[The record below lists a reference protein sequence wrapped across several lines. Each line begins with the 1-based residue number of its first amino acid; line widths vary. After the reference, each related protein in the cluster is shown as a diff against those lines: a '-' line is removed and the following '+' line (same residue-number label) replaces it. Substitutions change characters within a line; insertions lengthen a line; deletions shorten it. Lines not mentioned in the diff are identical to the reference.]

1 MDILMTTGV
10 LGLVLLVLLAGGLW
24 IGLALTTVGFVAI
37 HFFTPAPAG
46 SMMATTLW
54 DNSWGWALTALP
66 LFVWMGEIL
75 FRAKLSEDMFT
86 GLAPWLDRLPGRLLH
101 VNIVG
106 CGVMAAVAGS
116 SAVTSA
122 TVGRMSLPELKQR
135 GYDEKMSIGTLAG
148 SGTLGLLIPPSI
160 MMIVYGISAQQSISR
175 LFIAGIVPGL
185 LLALMFSVYCMIQA
199 RSRSGIDAPD
209 WAGWPAAVAA
219 FRRSVWA
226 LLAPPVVMGG
236 IYFGI
241 FTASEAAAAG
251 SLYAILVAVLVYRN
265 FGLRDLWHCAYATM
279 RTSMMVFLII
289 AGAAMFGHAITL
301 VRLPVGVT
309 EAVVSLGLGPIGFVL
324 VVMGLIFVLGMFL
337 ESIAIILITT
347 PILLPTMISLGI
359 DPIWYGVLLM
369 INLELAMITP
379 PVGMN
384 LFVIKGITG
393 AQLGTIVRG
402 AAPFV
407 AIMVA
412 GLGVLIA
419 VPELAT
425 WLPAAAGFGR

>member
-1 MDILMTTGV
+1 MTLLIVFAGLILLLLTGIPIFAALGLTASAILMIVEGDIDG
-10 LGLVLLVLLAGGLW
+10 LGDAVYVHLNKPILST
-24 IGLALTTVGFVAI
+24 I
-37 HFFTPAPAG
+37 
-46 SMMATTLW
+46 
-54 DNSWGWALTALP
+54 P
-66 LFVWMGEIL
+66 LFVFMAQVMI
-75 FRAKLSEDMFT
+75 RAKVIDDLYTFAHTVIGHVKGGLGVATVLACTIFAAISGSSVATALS
-86 GLAPWLDRLPGRLLH
+86 
-101 VNIVG
+101 I
-106 CGVMAAVAGS
+106 GS
-116 SAVTSA
+116 SAIPQMK
-122 TVGRMSLPELKQR
+122 RF
-135 GYDEKMSIGTLAG
+135 GYAERDALGVVAAG
-148 SGTLGLLIPPSI
+148 GTLGILIPPSGP
-160 MMIVYGISAQQSISR
+160 MILYAIVSEASIGA
-175 LFIAGIVPGL
+175 LFLAGIVPGL
-185 LLALMFSVYCMIQA
+185 LLALMFSIYCMVQA
-199 RSRSGIDAPD
+199 RGRSGIDAPD
-209 WAGWPAAVAA
+209 WAGWHAAASA

-265 FGLRDLWHCAYATM
+265 FGPGDLWACACATM

-309 EAVVSLGLGPIGFVL
+309 EAVASLGLGPIGFVL
-324 VVMGLIFVLGMFL
+324 VVMGLIFILGMFL

-347 PILLPTMISLGI
+347 PILLPTMIALGI

-384 LFVIKGITG
+384 LFVIKGITD
-393 AQLGTIVRG
+393 APLGTIVRG

-407 AIMVA
+407 AIMIC
-412 GLGVLIA
+412 GLAVLIA

-425 WLPAAAGFGR
+425 WLPTAAGFGR

>member
-1 MDILMTTGV
+1 MTLLIVFAGLILLLLTGIPIFAALGLTASAILMVVEGDIDG
-10 LGLVLLVLLAGGLW
+10 LGDAV
-24 IGLALTTVGFVAI
+24 
-37 HFFTPAPAG
+37 FTHLNKPIL
-46 SMMATTLW
+46 STI
-54 DNSWGWALTALP
+54 P
-66 LFVWMGEIL
+66 LFVFMAQVMI
-75 FRAKLSEDMFT
+75 RAKVIDDLYTFAHTVIGHIKGGLGVATVLACTIFAAISGSSVATALS
-86 GLAPWLDRLPGRLLH
+86 
-101 VNIVG
+101 I
-106 CGVMAAVAGS
+106 GS
-116 SAVTSA
+116 SAIPQMK
-122 TVGRMSLPELKQR
+122 RF
-135 GYDEKMSIGTLAG
+135 GYAERDALGVVAAG
-148 SGTLGLLIPPSI
+148 GTLGILIPPSGP
-160 MMIVYGISAQQSISR
+160 MILYAIVSEASIGA
-175 LFIAGIVPGL
+175 LFLAGIVPGL

-199 RSRSGIDAPD
+199 RGRHGIDTPD
-209 WAGWPAAVAA
+209 WAGWRAATGA

-251 SLYAILVAVLVYRN
+251 SLYAVLVAVLVYRN
-265 FGLRDLWHCAYATM
+265 FGLSDLWACAYATM

-309 EAVVSLGLGPIGFVL
+309 EAVVGLGLGPIGFVL

-347 PILLPTMISLGI
+347 PILLPTMIALGI

-384 LFVIKGITG
+384 LFVIKGITD
-393 AQLGTIVRG
+393 APLGTIVRG

-407 AIMVA
+407 AIMIA

-419 VPELAT
+419 VPDLAT
-425 WLPAAAGFGR
+425 WLPTAAGFGR